1 MSSPVPADSAASR
14 NVLIAPPP
22 IVALAGWLLPGLG
35 YWLIGQRARGTT
47 IGVTVISMFLFG
59 MLVGGVRTV
68 DAAMIESVDQRTARE
83 SDDRER
89 AAEVESANRRATS
102 EAEKKPAYRPPNLLV
117 RTLQKPWFIGQV
129 MAGPMAI
136 GSAYVGAT
144 WGGNAGAP
152 YSHARVY
159 EIGVLYTAVAGML
172 NLMAVIDSAY
182 RASSEGGGR

>member
-1 MSSPVPADSAASR
+1 MSSAPAPQRAL
-14 NVLIAPPP
+14 VPPP
-22 IVALAGWLLPGLG
+22 PLVALAGWLVPGLG

-47 IGVTVISMFLFG
+47 IGLTVVSMFLFG

-68 DAAMIESVDQRTARE
+68 DAALIESVDQKTERLADEAAHARE
-83 SDDRER
+83 TRGAGSQSEPG
-89 AAEVESANRRATS
+89 AAEKQS
-102 EAEKKPAYRPPNLLV
+102 AYRPPNVLV

-129 MAGPMAI
+129 MAGPIAI
-136 GSAYVGAT
+136 VTAYAGAT

-182 RASSEGGGR
+182 RASNEGGR